1 MKQRTFQAMGTD
13 WTVLAEGCD
22 SEAMIAAEER
32 VRDVEERLSR
42 FLPHSAVSRLNRDR
56 EASDPVLAA
65 VMHEAMGFW
74 RDTGGAFDPRL
85 GAQLASLGWYVF
97 FAPAKTPA
105 PLLDAWGKELNAVL
119 ALPEVQKKLVELGL
133 DVEPAT
139 PAEFR
144 ARLVNDLGTWQKTV
158 DAIGYKPQG

>member
-1 MKQRTFQAMGTD
+1 M
-13 WTVLAEGCD
+13 
-22 SEAMIAAEER
+22 
-32 VRDVEERLSR
+32 
-42 FLPHSAVSRLNRDR
+42 
-56 EASDPVLAA
+56 
-65 VMHEAMGFW
+65 
-74 RDTGGAFDPRL
+74 
-85 GAQLASLGWYVF
+85 
-97 FAPAKTPA
+97 
-105 PLLDAWGKELNAVL
+105 L